1 MECYKEPEWFPLD
14 DDNPAQPHKLCPS
27 RPLSAHCFVGYARA
41 EDCSLDGG
49 DMMKKAA
56 ANSARAV
63 AVADTTT
70 TANSTPHTVTH
81 STQALVPAFG
91 RGLIGRVSGVKCL
104 VYKHGILRHAR
115 EKTR

>member
-1 MECYKEPEWFPLD
+1 MTTIPH
-14 DDNPAQPHKLCPS
+14 NPISYVLVALS
-27 RPLSAHCFVGYARA
+27 LLSAHCFVGYARA

-81 STQALVPAFG
+81 RPLYLHLAVA
-91 RGLIGRVSGVKCL
+91 
-104 VYKHGILRHAR
+104 
-115 EKTR
+115 

>member
-14 DDNPAQPHKLCPS
+14 DDNPAQPHKLCSS

-63 AVADTTT
+63 ALADTTT
-70 TANSTPHTVTH
+70 TANSTPHTGPCTCIWPWLDRARLWGEVP
-81 STQALVPAFG
+81 SIQAWNFEAW
-91 RGLIGRVSGVKCL
+91 
-104 VYKHGILRHAR
+104 A
-115 EKTR
+115 

>member
-1 MECYKEPEWFPLD
+1 MECYKESEWFPLD
-14 DDNPAQPHKLCPS
+14 DDNPAEVQPHKLYPS
-27 RPLSAHCFVGYARA
+27 RPLPLSAHCFVGYARA

-81 STQALVPAFG
+81 RPLYLHLAVA
-91 RGLIGRVSGVKCL
+91 
-104 VYKHGILRHAR
+104 
-115 EKTR
+115 

>member
-81 STQALVPAFG
+81 RPLYLHLAVA
-91 RGLIGRVSGVKCL
+91 
-104 VYKHGILRHAR
+104 
-115 EKTR
+115 